1 MSEFLKLEN
10 FIGHSDV
17 SYEEVIVQFLE
28 DNEITI
34 DDFEYVGRC
43 DSECLE
49 CNAERFSV
57 WRRDIGVI
65 EEENIFTFD
74 LDAADE
80 TLDFAIYLCNKCK
93 KWTIYI
99 E

>member
-1 MSEFLKLEN
+1 MLLKAL
-10 FIGHSDV
+10 IRYGLDG
-17 SYEEVIVQFLE
+17 I
-28 DNEITI
+28 
-34 DDFEYVGRC
+34 YVMR
-43 DSECLE
+43 LI
-49 CNAERFSV
+49 N
-57 WRRDIGVI
+57 
-65 EEENIFTFD
+65 TFD

>member
-10 FIGHSDV
+10 FIRHSDV
-17 SYEEVIVQFLE
+17 SHEEVIVQFLQ

-34 DDFEYVGRC
+34 DDFEYVGKC
-43 DSECLE
+43 DSECME
-49 CNAERFSV
+49 CDAERFSV
-57 WRRDIGVI
+57 WRRDIRFI
-65 EEENIFTFD
+65 EEEDIFTFD

-80 TLDFAIYLCNKCK
+80 TLDFAIYLCNECR
-93 KWTIYI
+93 KWTTYI

>member
-10 FIGHSDV
+10 FVGHSDV
-17 SYEEVIVQFLE
+17 SYEEVIVQFLQ
-28 DNEITI
+28 DNGIMI
-34 DDFEYVGRC
+34 DDFEYVGKC

-57 WRRDIGVI
+57 WRKDIGVI

-80 TLDFAIYLCNKCK
+80 TLDFAIYLCTKCK

>member
-10 FIGHSDV
+10 FIGHSDLG
-17 SYEEVIVQFLE
+17 YEEVIVQFLQ
-28 DNEITI
+28 DNGIMI

-49 CNAERFSV
+49 CNAENFSV

-65 EEENIFTFD
+65 EEENIFTLN

-80 TLDFAIYLCNKCK
+80 TLDFAIYLCNKCN